1 MVINMADYLTD
12 KQEGFC
18 LEFIKN
24 GGNATGAY
32 RLNYATTTM
41 REETVWVSA
50 CKLLALPKVAQRIG
64 ALKAGAAAKAAVTI
78 DSLNADLHR
87 VMGGAEECG
96 QYGAA
101 VSAIMGKAK
110 LNGLVEK
117 KVVTREETQQ
127 ANVSGFRVVS
137 SFSEGSVPVPGGD
150 PSNVEMRYAPEE
162 GETLTV
168 VSSRESH

>member
-1 MVINMADYLTD
+1 MVITMAAYLTE

-18 LEFIKN
+18 QAFIEC
-24 GGNATGAY
+24 GNASDAY
-32 RLNYATTTM
+32 RQNY
-41 REETVWVSA
+41 SA
-50 CKLLALPKVAQRIG
+50 QNMKDKTINEHACRLLAKGKVRARVDQLR
-64 ALKAGAAAKAAVTI
+64 AEAAARAAVTI

-168 VSSRESH
+168 VSSRETH